1 MSKMRT
7 SSDGRH
13 VVKKVAL
20 GILGVTGAISIMGLL
35 GRIII
40 PMSDSEETPAATQ
53 RSFDFEAV
61 QADDSLSAEV
71 LDAIAAIDSYSKSR
85 SGGSYQLHVL
95 VNKMA
100 EFEPVGFQLVD
111 SAKGTRIYS
120 GVLALQSE
128 LSCLRV
134 DLKDAEGN
142 AIYDGNDPYTSIRK
156 RESVAYNSET
166 ISLAQPGIDSFANV
180 TTKKLNLL
188 VRSGDAVYLVAG
200 LKVSGQCTWF
210 QD

>member
-1 MSKMRT
+1 M
-7 SSDGRH
+7 
-13 VVKKVAL
+13 
-20 GILGVTGAISIMGLL
+20 
-35 GRIII
+35 
-40 PMSDSEETPAATQ
+40 
-53 RSFDFEAV
+53 
-61 QADDSLSAEV
+61 DDSLSAEV
-71 LDAIAAIDSYSKSR
+71 LGAIAAIDSYSKSR

-95 VNKMA
+95 VNKMG

-120 GVLALQSE
+120 GALAFHSQ
-128 LSCLRV
+128 LSCFRV

-142 AIYDGNDPYTSIRK
+142 PTYDGNDPYTSIRK

-166 ISLAQPGIDSFANV
+166 ISLTQPGINSFANAAP
-180 TTKKLNLL
+180 KKLNVL
-188 VRSGDAVYLVAG
+188 VRSGDGVYLVEG